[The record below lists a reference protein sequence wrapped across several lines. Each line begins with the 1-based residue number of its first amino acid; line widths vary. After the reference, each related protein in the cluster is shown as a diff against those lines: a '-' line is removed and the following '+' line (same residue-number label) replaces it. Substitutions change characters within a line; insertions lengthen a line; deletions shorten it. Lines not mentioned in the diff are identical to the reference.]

1 MFLGYVQQNTCNLI
15 WYVNINKSANIYN
28 VAFTANGNTVMAYL
42 QQSASAAKALI
53 IYLHNPTWYDSNNIS

>member
-1 MFLGYVQQNTCNLI
+1 
-15 WYVNINKSANIYN
+15 
-28 VAFTANGNTVMAYL
+28 MAYL